1 MVASLQVDSH
11 HGILFVHAR
20 NSHYADVFDK
30 VQANTLPHHRP
41 YDCPIDLKPG
51 KEPPWG
57 PIHNLSRTKLEVLPT
72 YIWEN
77 LANGF
82 SRHSKY
88 SAGAPIFFVK
98 KKDGSLRLI
107 VDYRG
112 LNKVT
117 IRNTYALPLMSSLLE
132 QINGARVFTKIDL
145 RGADNLVHIR
155 PGDE

>member
-1 MVASLQVDSH
+1 MVSFNIRNLQPAH
-11 HGILFVHAR
+11 
-20 NSHYADVFDK
+20 
-30 VQANTLPHHRP
+30 
-41 YDCPIDLKPG
+41 
-51 KEPPWG
+51 
-57 PIHNLSRTKLEVLPT
+57 
-72 YIWEN
+72 
-77 LANGF
+77 
-82 SRHSKY
+82 
-88 SAGAPIFFVK
+88 PIFFIN